1 MAEPAARQS
10 GQSEGTAGQPEGTA
24 GQPEGTGRRTRQP
37 FAHLHVHTEYSMLDG
52 AARLRELFREVA
64 RHGMTHVAMTD
75 HGNMYGAAEFHR
87 QATEAGITPVIGIE
101 AYVAPE
107 HRSNTKRILWGQPHQ
122 KRDDVS
128 ASGAYLHKTIWAR
141 NREGLHNLFK
151 LSSRSYAEGFLV
163 KWPRM
168 DKEVLAEH
176 AGGLMASTGCPSG
189 ELQTRLRLGQFDEAL
204 RSAGEYQEI
213 FGKENYFLELMDH
226 GLDIERRVRDG
237 LVDIGR
243 KLGIPPVVTNDSHY
257 TREADATSHDL
268 LLCIQTGKSLAD
280 ADRFRFDGSGYYIKS
295 ADEMYATDTSEVW
308 QEGCRN
314 SQLLI
319 ADRVDPAGMFEFVNL
334 MPRFPIP
341 EGYGS
346 EEELFRAE
354 VWKGMDR
361 RYPDGFDED
370 RKKQAAYEIDII
382 CQMGFPAYFL
392 VVADFIMWAKNHG
405 VAVGPGR
412 GSAAGSIV
420 AYALGI
426 TDLDPLVHGLIF
438 ERFLN
443 PERVSMPD
451 IDVDFDERGRAD
463 VIRYVTEKWG
473 SDKVAQIVTYGT
485 IKAKA
490 AIKDSTRVLG
500 FPYALG
506 DRITKAFPPAVMGK
520 DIPLSGIFDSAHP
533 RYNEAGELRQL
544 YEAEAEI
551 KQVIDTAK
559 GIEGLIRQPGVHA
572 AGVIMSAETIT
583 DHIPVWTRHSD
594 GAVITQF
601 DYPTCEGLGL
611 LKMDFL
617 GLRNLTIMAD
627 AVAAIEKNQGIS
639 IDLLSLPL
647 DDKPTYELLG
657 RGDTLGVFQFDGGPM
672 RSLLRTM
679 KPDNFEDIS
688 AVGALYRPGPMGV
701 NSHTNYALRKNGL
714 QEITPIHP
722 ELEEPL
728 REILEPTYGLIV
740 YQEQV
745 QKAAQILAGYT
756 LGQADLLRR
765 AMGKKKKEILDKE
778 FVPFRQGCRERGY
791 SDKAIQAVWD
801 VLVPFAGYAFN
812 KAHSAAY
819 GLVSYWTAY
828 LKANYPAEYMAAL
841 LTSVGD
847 DKDKSALYLS
857 ECRRMGIKVLPPDVN
872 SSVATFTA
880 VGRDVRFGL
889 AAIRNV
895 GTNVVDAIVAA
906 RKSKGE
912 FTGFPDF
919 LRKVPVVV
927 CNKRVIESLI
937 KAGAFD
943 SFGHPRRGLVMVHE
957 QAVDAVID
965 IKRNEAIGQD
975 SLFGG
980 DAETEAFF
988 DVPIPADGDWD
999 KPVRLSFEREMLG
1012 LYVSDHPLL
1021 GVEHLLAR
1029 EADISLADLL
1039 TSGEE
1044 PAERGRG
1051 ERNDGGGVVKV
1062 AGILS
1067 GVQRKVTK
1075 QGNPWAAA
1083 TLEDLA
1089 GAIEVLFFPA
1099 TYQLYAT
1106 SIAEDA
1112 IIVVKGRIDRRDDVP
1127 KLIAMDVTVPDM
1139 TLGDGG
1145 PFVVS
1150 MPVTRC
1156 VAPVVEQLKEV
1167 LMTHPGPTEVHL
1179 RLRGAQRTTVVRLD
1193 DKLRVASSPA
1203 LLGDLK
1209 QLLGPACV
1217 S

>member
-1 MAEPAARQS
+1 MADTPY
-10 GQSEGTAGQPEGTA
+10 
-24 GQPEGTGRRTRQP
+24 
-37 FAHLHVHTEYSMLDG
+37 AHLHVHTEYSMLDG
-52 AARLRELFREVA
+52 AARLKEMFKEVEA
-64 RHGMTHVAMTD
+64 NGMTHVAMTD

-87 QATEAGITPVIGIE
+87 QAKEAGITPVIGIE
-101 AYVAPE
+101 AYVAPGD
-107 HRSNTKRILWGQPHQ
+107 RRNPQRVLWGQPHQ

-141 NREGLHNLFK
+141 NNEGLHNLFK
-151 LSSRSYAEGFLV
+151 LTSRSYAEGALS
-163 KWPRM
+163 KWARM
-168 DKEVLAEH
+168 DKEIIAEH
-176 AGGLMASTGCPSG
+176 AAGLMASTGCPSG
-189 ELQTRLRLGQFDEAL
+189 AVQTRLRLGQMDEAL
-204 RSAGEYQEI
+204 KSAAEYQDI

-226 GLDIERRVRDG
+226 GLSIETRVRDG
-237 LVDIGR
+237 LIEIAK
-243 KLGIPPVVTNDSHY
+243 KLNIPPVVTNDSHY
-257 TREADATSHDL
+257 SKESDSVSHDL
-268 LLCIQTGKSLAD
+268 LLCIQTGKTLAD
-280 ADRFRFDGSGYYIKS
+280 ADRFKFDGSGYYIKS
-295 ADEMYATDTSEVW
+295 PAEMYAINNSDIW
-308 QEGCRN
+308 AEGCRN

-319 ADRVDPAGMFEFVNL
+319 ADRVDTAGMFEFVNL

-341 EGYGS
+341 EGFDS
-346 EEELFRAE
+346 EDALFTHT
-354 VWKGMDR
+354 VWEGMDK
-361 RYPDGFDED
+361 RYPGGVPDD
-370 RKKQAAYEIDII
+370 RRRQAEYEIGII
-382 CQMGFPAYFL
+382 VQMGFPAYFL
-392 VVADFIMWAKNHG
+392 VVADFINWAKNNG

-420 AYALGI
+420 AYAMGI
-426 TDLDPLVHGLIF
+426 TDLDPLDHGLIF

-443 PERVSMPD
+443 PERISMPD
-451 IDVDFDERGRAD
+451 IDIDFDERGRAD
-463 VIRYVTEKWG
+463 VIRYVTQKWG
-473 SDKVAQIVTYGT
+473 SDKVAQIITYGT

-490 AIKDSTRVLG
+490 AIKDACRVLG

-506 DRITKAFPPAVMGK
+506 DRITKTSPPAVLGK
-520 DIPLSGIFDSAHP
+520 DMPLSGVFDEAHP
-533 RYNEAGELRQL
+533 RFKEATEIRAL
-544 YEAEAEI
+544 YDAEAEV
-551 KQVIDTAK
+551 KQVIDKAR

-572 AGVIMSAETIT
+572 AGVIMSAEPLT
-583 DHIPVWTRHSD
+583 DHIPVWTRHAD

-601 DYPTCEGLGL
+601 DYPTCEGLRL
-611 LKMDFL
+611 VKMDFL

-627 AVAAIEKNQGIS
+627 AVAAIERNRDRS
-639 IDLLSLPL
+639 IDLLRLPL
-647 DDKPTYELLG
+647 DDKPTYDLLG

-672 RSLLRTM
+672 RALLRLM

-701 NSHTNYALRKNGL
+701 NSHTNYALRKNGQ

-728 REILEPTYGLIV
+728 RDVLEPTYGLIV

-778 FVPFRQGCRERGY
+778 FVPFRQGGRDRGY

-847 DKDKSALYLS
+847 DKDKSALSLS
-857 ECRRMGIKVLPPDVN
+857 ECRRMGIRVLPPDVN
-872 SSVATFTA
+872 ESVATFA
-880 VGRDVRFGL
+880 PVGKDIRFGL

-895 GTNVVDAIVAA
+895 GVNVVEAIISA

-912 FTGFPDF
+912 FTGFSDF
-919 LRKVPVVV
+919 LRKVPLVV

-943 SFGHPRRGLVMVHE
+943 SFQDARKGLVLVHE

-980 DAETEAFF
+980 DIESDAVF
-988 DVPIPADGDWD
+988 DVPVPAGGGD
-999 KPVRLSFEREMLG
+999 KSTLLNFEREMLG
-1012 LYVSDHPLL
+1012 LYVSDPPLF
-1021 GVEHLLAR
+1021 GIEHIIAR
-1029 EADISLADLL
+1029 ESDCSLADLMAD
-1039 TSGEE
+1039 EAE
-1044 PAERGRG
+1044 PRPRAGDRS
-1051 ERNDGGGVVKV
+1051 DAQIVKIG
-1062 AGILS
+1062 GILS

-1075 QGNPWAAA
+1075 QGNQWAAA
-1083 TLEDLA
+1083 TLEDLG
-1089 GAIEVLFFPA
+1089 GAIEVLFFPQ

-1112 IIVVKGRIDRRDDVP
+1112 VVVVKGKIDRREDVP
-1127 KLIAMDVTVPDM
+1127 KPIAMDLTIPD
-1139 TLGDGG
+1139 LSVDDSG

-1150 MPVTRC
+1150 MPVARC
-1156 VAPVVEQLKEV
+1156 VPPVVERLREV
-1167 LMTHPGPTEVHL
+1167 LVTHPGPTEVHL
-1179 RLRGAQRTTVVRLD
+1179 KLRGHERTTVVRLD
-1193 DKLRVASSPA
+1193 DKLRVATSPA
-1203 LLGDLK
+1203 LIGDLK